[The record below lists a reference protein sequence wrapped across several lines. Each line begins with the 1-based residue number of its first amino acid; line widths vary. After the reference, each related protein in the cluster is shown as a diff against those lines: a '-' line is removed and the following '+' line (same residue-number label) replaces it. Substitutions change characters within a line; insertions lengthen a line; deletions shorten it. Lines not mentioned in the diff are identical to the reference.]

1 MEHFQKI
8 LLTLTFAALCGLG
21 AYIFQMHKQYILQ
34 LTTDL
39 INRAEEAVQGS
50 NMGAEKK
57 RLVIAQLE
65 AAGVRVTVWLDKQI
79 DFIVAVL
86 NAHGAWLAKKTQE
99 SISGQSEV
107 ISDGESN
114 S

>member
-1 MEHFQKI
+1 MMEHFQEI
-8 LLTLTFAALCGLG
+8 LLTLTFAALCGLV
-21 AYIFQMHKQYILQ
+21 AYIFQLHKQYILQ

-39 INRAEEAVQGS
+39 INRAEEIIQGS
-50 NMGAEKK
+50 DMGEEKK

-65 AAGVRVTVWLDKQI
+65 AAGVQVTAWLDKQI

-99 SISGQSEV
+99 NISGRTGDA
-107 ISDGESN
+107 DGQGG
-114 S
+114 